1 MGILPRARFHR
12 IGHYSLDQPLVIQK
26 CYNTYDLKGI
36 SAFSPGIQVLSTA
49 ISIICVSEAHNQ
61 RRPRFFRGKRSRA
74 RSKSA
79 EKSECAERK
88 RKRANSPFF
97 FSFCRTTLE
106 IRFQSPN
113 PMVLNKVFAYPCCI
127 SLLHVLA
134 SHPCFMSTRH
144 VHATCSYCMSIL
156 FCRLRLNCFVDF
168 DPIRGNWFLGN
179 RPSDTLC

>member
-1 MGILPRARFHR
+1 MPIFA
-12 IGHYSLDQPLVIQK
+12 
-26 CYNTYDLKGI
+26 N
-36 SAFSPGIQVLSTA
+36 
-49 ISIICVSEAHNQ
+49 ICVSEAYNQ
-61 RRPRFFRGKRSRA
+61 RRLCFCREKRSQA

-79 EKSECAERK
+79 EKSKCAERK
-88 RKRANSPFF
+88 RKRANSHFF

-113 PMVLNKVFAYPCCI
+113 PLSRVLNKVFAYPCCI

-134 SHPCFMSTRH
+134 SRPCCMSVQH
-144 VHATCSYCMSIL
+144 VHAACLYC
-156 FCRLRLNCFVDF
+156 FAHF